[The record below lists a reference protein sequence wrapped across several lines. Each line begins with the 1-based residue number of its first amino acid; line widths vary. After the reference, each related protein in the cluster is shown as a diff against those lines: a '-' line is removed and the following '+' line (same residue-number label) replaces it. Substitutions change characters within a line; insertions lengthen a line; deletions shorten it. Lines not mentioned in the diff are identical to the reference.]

1 MYQPGM
7 AVLRWGKTFPAQA
20 FENHY
25 VLSISKELFNF
36 YYKTM
41 NNNVLPI

>member
-1 MYQPGM
+1 MYQPGV
-7 AVLRWGKTFPAQA
+7 AVLRWGKTFPAVA
-20 FENHY
+20 IENHY